1 MRLTMRERKA
11 VTGGLVE
18 RYRKAGKKAK
28 GRMLDELIELTGY
41 SSAATIDRLLAP
53 SANACGC
60 AGARALNQA
69 RCSNNRSRSARSRN
83 GTSKNPA

>member
-53 SANACGC
+53 E
-60 AGARALNQA
+60 R
-69 RCSNNRSRSARSRN
+69 
-83 GTSKNPA
+83 